1 MYSLETGLWIQ
12 VKYLNGIVWS
22 REVHLKW
29 LICKWSDFLGVW
41 LAYVLESQV
50 EACLQM
56 DLREIWVG
64 FCRCPFYL
72 MQQIKGFLYPVWSSP
87 TLFSLILTNLWG
99 SQKTTEFILTLNYTQ
114 LLNRWVLKFCNWLHI
129 ILLWGVRLQR
139 VEKMRGIFFSDFFRK
154 IFKKHFFFPHYNYG
168 LLYNIP
174 NKKIDIYYC
183 TVSKCRKKV
192 SEVRWL
198 QGGHSDIYTAL
209 FYSYLSLCGVAHPQ
223 SRMGQVQTAMNNQ
236 VLQRGSSGLTFLTRP
251 GIGSG
256 KIS

>member
-87 TLFSLILTNLWG
+87 HAFFINFNKPLRLSKNNRIYTDIKLYTVTEQVSFEVLQLVAYYFTLGGQTAKSRKNAW
-99 SQKTTEFILTLNYTQ
+99 
-114 LLNRWVLKFCNWLHI
+114 H
-129 ILLWGVRLQR
+129 
-139 VEKMRGIFFSDFFRK
+139 IFFRFF
-154 IFKKHFFFPHYNYG
+154 
-168 LLYNIP
+168 
-174 NKKIDIYYC
+174 
-183 TVSKCRKKV
+183 
-192 SEVRWL
+192 
-198 QGGHSDIYTAL
+198 
-209 FYSYLSLCGVAHPQ
+209 
-223 SRMGQVQTAMNNQ
+223 
-236 VLQRGSSGLTFLTRP
+236 
-251 GIGSG
+251 
-256 KIS
+256 